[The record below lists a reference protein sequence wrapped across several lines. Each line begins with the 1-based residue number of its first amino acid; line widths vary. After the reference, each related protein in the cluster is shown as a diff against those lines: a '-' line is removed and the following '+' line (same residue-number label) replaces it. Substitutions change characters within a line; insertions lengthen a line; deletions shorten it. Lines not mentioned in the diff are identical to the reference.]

1 MRRRVILGALAAA
14 GTAAGVGAAVT
25 PAGAATLPR
34 VRVLNLITDRPFVGP
49 VGPLVDRNLVNPWG
63 LALSP
68 AGPLWVANNG
78 TNTATVYSGGSP
90 GTPVK
95 KVPLTVKIPG
105 GAPTG
110 QVFNDTASGFVIPAA
125 GTRPA
130 AKATFIFASESGDI
144 TAWNPAVD
152 PTNAV
157 VVAHVDGA
165 VYKGLAIMHFGTTGL
180 LLAADFR
187 NARIDVFNASFV
199 HVPQY
204 SHFFVDR
211 NLPPGYAPF
220 NVVVGPGSM
229 VAHVAFAKQDPKTY
243 DEVAGPGLGV
253 VDMFVGLGGARRIA
267 TGGTLN
273 APWGMAVAPA
283 GFGDLLGTLLVG
295 NFGDGHISAFRFTQ
309 PLGLLRDRRSKP
321 VTIEGLWG
329 LQVGT
334 ATTGGTD
341 AVWFS
346 AGPGDEQHG
355 LVGQLRLDR

>member
-25 PAGAATLPR
+25 PAGAATVR
-34 VRVLNLITDRPFVGP
+34 GFRVLNLVTDRPFVGP
-49 VGPLVDRNLVNPWG
+49 AGPLVDRGLVNPWG

-68 AGPLWVANNG
+68 TGPLWVANNG
-78 TNTATVYSGGSP
+78 TNTATVYSGGTA

-95 KVPLTVKIPG
+95 KAPLTVKIPG

-144 TAWNPAVD
+144 TAWNPALGTD
-152 PTNAV
+152 AV

-165 VYKGLAIMHFGTTGL
+165 VYKGLAIMHVGGTAL

-187 NARIDVFNASFV
+187 NARIDVFNTSFV

-211 NLPPGYAPF
+211 NLPAGYAPF
-220 NVVVGPGSM
+220 NVVVGPGST
-229 VAHVAFAKQDPKTY
+229 VAHVAYARQSPETHE
-243 DEVAGPGLGV
+243 EVAGPGLGI
-253 VDMFVGLGGARRIA
+253 VDMYIGLGGARRIA

-283 GFGDLLGTLLVG
+283 SFGDLIGTLLVG

-309 PLGLLRDRRSKP
+309 PLGLLRDRHNKP
-321 VTIEGLWG
+321 VTIDGLWG

-346 AGPGDEQHG
+346 AGPGHEQHG
-355 LVGQLRLDR
+355 LVGQLRLNR